1 MMDKIRFDHV
11 SFAYAGTGDGKIKD
25 ISFSVPSGG
34 CVVLTGRSGCGK
46 TTVTRLINGLIPE
59 FFSGELTGSV
69 FVDGEELGE
78 KELFEIAK
86 KIGSVFQNPKT
97 QFFNTDTDGEIAFG
111 MENHGVPRQEIVKR
125 VKKTADDLKITNL
138 LNRSIFS
145 LSGGEKQK
153 IAFASVYA
161 INPEVY
167 LLDEPSSN
175 LDTDAICDL
184 RKYIQI
190 LKNQGKTII
199 IAEHR
204 LYYLK
209 DLADKVYY
217 MDTGEIKYQWT
228 QEAFLKLA
236 VNERKQLGLR
246 SLQYVE
252 PEIEEKSIKNDNVSF
267 EIRDFSIGY
276 GKKEVLNDIH
286 FKADKGDIIAVTGHN
301 GVGKSTLLRTV
312 CGLQKALGGTALWN
326 GEVQNQKDLLKRTY
340 MVMQDVNY
348 QLFVDSVEHETCFG
362 IKNPDFAKVE
372 QVLKELDLY
381 ELKEKHPNTLSGGQ
395 KQRLAVA
402 VSRLYEKDVLV
413 FDEPTSGLDLES
425 MELVSELM
433 KNLASMGKIIFVVT
447 HDFELVSLACT
458 RIFRLG
464 LGNIKK
470 ETRNDNNGEKRQFHT
485 SALKMGW

>member
-1 MMDKIRFDHV
+1 MVKIRLD
-11 SFAYAGTGDGKIKD
+11 D
-25 ISFSVPSGG
+25 ISFSYDGTGNGEIKNISISVPAGE

-69 FVDGEELGE
+69 FVDGDNLAE
-78 KELFEIAK
+78 KQIYEIAE

-111 MENHGVPRQEIVKR
+111 LENNGVIRQEIVEK
-125 VKKTADDLKITNL
+125 VKKTADDLNIKNL

-161 INPEVY
+161 MNPDIY

-175 LDTDAICDL
+175 LDTDAIEDL

-190 LKNQGKTII
+190 LKNHGKTII

-209 DLADKVYY
+209 DLADEIYY
-217 MDTGEIKYQWT
+217 MDAGEIKYQWK
-228 QEAFLKLA
+228 QDAFLKLSE
-236 VNERKQLGLR
+236 NERIQLGLR
-246 SLQYVE
+246 SLQYEE
-252 PEIEEKSIKNDNVSF
+252 PRIDEILFENANATF
-267 EIRDFSIGY
+267 EIKDLSIGY
-276 GKKEVLNDIH
+276 GKKEVLYGIQY
-286 FKADKGDIIAVTGHN
+286 KANQGDIIAVTGHN
-301 GVGKSTLLRTV
+301 GVGKSTLLRTI
-312 CGLQKALGGTALWN
+312 CGLQKGLAGTVFWN
-326 GEVQNQKDLLKRTY
+326 GEVQSQKDLSKKTY

-348 QLFVDSVEHETCFG
+348 QLFADSVEHESYFG
-362 IKNPDFAKVE
+362 MKNVDLKMVE
-372 QVLKELDLY
+372 QVLKELNLF
-381 ELKEKHPNTLSGGQ
+381 ELKDKHPNTLSGGQ

-402 VSRLYEKDVLV
+402 VSMLCEKDILV

-425 MELVSELM
+425 MRMVSELM
-433 KNLASMGKIIFVVT
+433 KKLAGMGKIVFVVT
-447 HDFELVSLACT
+447 HDFELVSLECT
-458 RIFRLG
+458 RTFKLG
-464 LGNIKK
+464 I
-470 ETRNDNNGEKRQFHT
+470 
-485 SALKMGW
+485 SS

>member
-1 MMDKIRFDHV
+1 MERIRFDNI
-11 SFAYAGTGDGKIKD
+11 SFAYEGTGNGSIKN
-25 ISFSVPSGG
+25 ISFSVPLGG
-34 CVVLTGRSGCGK
+34 CIVLTGRSGCGK
-46 TTVTRLINGLIPE
+46 TTVTRMINGLVPE

-69 FVDGEELGE
+69 FVDGENLAD
-78 KELFEIAK
+78 KQLYEIAK
-86 KIGSVFQNPKT
+86 RIGSVFQNPKT

-111 MENHGVPRQEIVKR
+111 LENNGVIRQEIVER
-125 VKKTADDLKITNL
+125 VRKTAEDLNITKL

-161 INPEVY
+161 MNPDIY

-175 LDTDAICDL
+175 LDTNAIWDL
-184 RKYIQI
+184 REYIKT

-209 DLADKVYY
+209 DLADEIYY
-217 MDTGEIKYQWT
+217 MDIGKIKHRWT
-228 QEAFLKLA
+228 QDAFLKLSMD
-236 VNERKQLGLR
+236 ERRQLGLR
-246 SLQYVE
+246 SLQYKE
-252 PEIEEKSIKNDNVSF
+252 PRIDEKSFISDNAAF

-276 GKKEVLNDIH
+276 GKKEVLAGIQ
-286 FKADKGDIIAVTGHN
+286 FKANKGDIIAITGHN

-348 QLFVDSVEHETCFG
+348 QLFADSVEHETYFG
-362 IKNPDFAKVE
+362 IKNPGLKKVK
-372 QVLKELDLY
+372 QVLRELDLY

-402 VSRLYEKDVLV
+402 VSMLCDKDILV

-425 MELVSELM
+425 MRMVSELM
-433 KNLASMGKIIFVVT
+433 KNLAGMGKIIFVVT

-458 RIFRLG
+458 RIFKLG
-464 LGNIKK
+464 LP
-470 ETRNDNNGEKRQFHT
+470 
-485 SALKMGW
+485 S

>member
-1 MMDKIRFDHV
+1 MIEKIRLDNI
-11 SFAYAGTGDGKIKD
+11 SFAYDGTGNGKIKN
-25 ISFSVPSGG
+25 ISFSVSPGG

-46 TTVTRLINGLIPE
+46 TTVTRMINGLIPE

-69 FVDGEELGE
+69 FVDGENLAD
-78 KELFEIAK
+78 KQLYEIAK

-111 MENHGVPRQEIVKR
+111 MENNGVPRQELIKR
-125 VKKTADDLKITNL
+125 VKKTADNLNITNL

-161 INPEVY
+161 MNPEVY

-184 RKYIQI
+184 REYIQI
-190 LKNQGKTII
+190 LKSQGKTII

-209 DLADKVYY
+209 DLADEIYY
-217 MDTGEIKYQWT
+217 MDAGEIKHRWT
-228 QEAFLKLA
+228 QEAFLNLS
-236 VNERKQLGLR
+236 VHERKQLGLR
-246 SLQYVE
+246 SLNQEE
-252 PEIEEKSIKNDNVSF
+252 PKINDKSLRNDNADI
-267 EIRDFSIGY
+267 EIKDFSIGY
-276 GKKEVLNDIH
+276 GKKDVLTDIN
-286 FKADKGDIIAVTGHN
+286 FKANKGDIIAVTGHN
-301 GVGKSTLLRTV
+301 GVGKSTLLRTL
-312 CGLQKALGGTALWN
+312 CGLQKALRGNIFWN
-326 GEVQNQKDLLKRTY
+326 GEVQNQKMLLKRTY

-348 QLFVDSVEHETCFG
+348 QLFADSVEQETCFG
-362 IKNPDFAKVE
+362 IKNPDYKKVE

-381 ELKEKHPNTLSGGQ
+381 ELKEKHPNTLSAGQ

-402 VSRLYEKDVLV
+402 VSMLCDKDILV

-425 MELVSELM
+425 MRMVSELM
-433 KNLASMGKIIFVVT
+433 YKLAKMGKIIFLVT

-458 RIFRLG
+458 RIFPLG
-464 LGNIKK
+464 
-470 ETRNDNNGEKRQFHT
+470 
-485 SALKMGW
+485 

>member
-1 MMDKIRFDHV
+1 M
-11 SFAYAGTGDGKIKD
+11 
-25 ISFSVPSGG
+25 
-34 CVVLTGRSGCGK
+34 
-46 TTVTRLINGLIPE
+46 
-59 FFSGELTGSV
+59 
-69 FVDGEELGE
+69 
-78 KELFEIAK
+78 
-86 KIGSVFQNPKT
+86 
-97 QFFNTDTDGEIAFG
+97 
-111 MENHGVPRQEIVKR
+111 
-125 VKKTADDLKITNL
+125 
-138 LNRSIFS
+138 
-145 LSGGEKQK
+145 
-153 IAFASVYA
+153 
-161 INPEVY
+161 
-167 LLDEPSSN
+167 DEPSSN

-184 RKYIQI
+184 REYIQI

-217 MDTGEIKYQWT
+217 MDTGEIKYRWT
-228 QEAFLKLA
+228 QEAFLKLS

-246 SLQYVE
+246 SLQYAE
-252 PEIEEKSIKNDNVSF
+252 PEIEEKSIKNDNAYF
-267 EIRDFSIGY
+267 EIRDLSIGY

-286 FKADKGDIIAVTGHN
+286 FKANKGDIIAVTGHN

-326 GEVQNQKDLLKRTY
+326 GEVQSQKDLLKRTY

-348 QLFVDSVEHETCFG
+348 QLFADSVEHETSFG

-464 LGNIKK
+464 PGNINK

>member
-1 MMDKIRFDHV
+1 MIEKIRFDNL
-11 SFAYAGTGDGKIKD
+11 SFAYDGTGNGKIKN
-25 ISFSVPSGG
+25 INFFVPPGG
-34 CVVLTGRSGCGK
+34 CIVLTGRSGCGK
-46 TTVTRLINGLIPE
+46 TTVTRMLNGLVPE
-59 FFSGELTGSV
+59 FFSGELTGDV
-69 FVDGEELGE
+69 FVDGEKLTD
-78 KELFEIAK
+78 KQLYEIAK

-111 MENHGVPRQEIVKR
+111 MENSGVPREEIVKR
-125 VKKTADDLKITNL
+125 VKKTADDLNITNL

-161 INPEVY
+161 MNPEVY
-167 LLDEPSSN
+167 LLDEPSAN
-175 LDTDAICDL
+175 LDSDAIYAL
-184 RKYIQI
+184 REYIQI

-209 DLADKVYY
+209 DLADEIYY
-217 MDTGEIKYQWT
+217 MDTGEIKYKWT
-228 QEAFLKLA
+228 QEAFLKLSID
-236 VNERKQLGLR
+236 ERKQLGLR
-246 SLQYVE
+246 SLKQ
-252 PEIEEKSIKNDNVSF
+252 EEAKINEKALKSGNADF

-276 GKKEVLNDIH
+276 AKKEVLTGIN
-286 FKADKGDIIAVTGHN
+286 FKANKGDIIAITGHN

-312 CGLQKALGGTALWN
+312 CGLQKALRGIILWN
-326 GEVQNQKDLLKRTY
+326 GEVQNQKKLLKRTY

-348 QLFVDSVEHETCFG
+348 QLFADSVEHETCFG
-362 IKNPDFAKVE
+362 IKNPDFEKVE

-381 ELKEKHPNTLSGGQ
+381 ELKKKHPNTLSGGQ

-402 VSRLYEKDVLV
+402 VSMLCDKDILV

-425 MELVSELM
+425 MRIVSELI
-433 KNLASMGKIIFVVT
+433 KNLANMGKIVFVVT

-458 RIFRLG
+458 RIFQLG
-464 LGNIKK
+464 L
-470 ETRNDNNGEKRQFHT
+470 T
-485 SALKMGW
+485 